1 MDAPTAAALT
11 ALLDSNLTACYR
23 TLERKAYRAGL
34 LRGTGD
40 SAVYARLIE
49 ARPLCN
55 MDACDDACP
64 YSGRC
69 EG

>member
-1 MDAPTAAALT
+1 MDNHTAVET
-11 ALLDSNLTACYR
+11 LLNSNPTACYR
-23 TLERKAYRAGL
+23 TLERKAYLAGL

-40 SAVYARLIE
+40 AAVYAMLIE

-55 MDACDDACP
+55 PDACDDTCH

-69 EG
+69 EA